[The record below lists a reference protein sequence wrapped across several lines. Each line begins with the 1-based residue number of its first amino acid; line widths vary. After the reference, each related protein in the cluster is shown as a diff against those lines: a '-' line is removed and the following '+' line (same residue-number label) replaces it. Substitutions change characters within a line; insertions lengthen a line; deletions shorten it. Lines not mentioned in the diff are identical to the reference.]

1 MALTLLSFCALAI
14 AGFGFC
20 HALARR
26 IDVTTNA
33 FIHLGL
39 GFFAAVAATGF
50 VVSQAGLAI
59 SVVSQAILWV
69 SCGAAAF
76 TAVVLIRGR
85 SPTPSAGMPVRSR
98 VCWFNTFCLCF
109 IAGYLALILL
119 SNMSRPVFP
128 WDAFTT
134 WMFRAKAW
142 VTADQAV
149 DFVTLNEWLASGSGF
164 TLPAAHYPIAIS
176 AIAAFAAALSGGW
189 SDQAASIP
197 WFFVMAASAL
207 IMAGLCRLQVPN
219 RPIAAAVGATLLVT
233 SPLVH
238 WHGLLAGYADIWV
251 MGTSGMGLAGICLW
265 TQSKARSTLAAS
277 LLLLVLGCLWKSE
290 GWLWLMLGCAVVLT
304 LSVWRRL
311 PPWAFVALA
320 LTAVSLGF
328 AQPVDL
334 GPFGRWGVTEST
346 LSAGLLGDFDAR
358 PFNPAPA
365 FLEMSILQG
374 NFLMLIPLYG
384 IALATLLIRDA
395 REYFGYLLMALC
407 LMAVHGVIFG
417 LSEYSLYAETGTA
430 INRFL
435 LQNLP
440 VLIVT
445 ITAIWQPGAPL
456 GDPVKNPATT
466 GPATDP
472 TTTSSA
478 TSDLVATDP
487 ITTDP
492 ITTGSI
498 TGHPATA
505 RTDRSQDAPRRWLP
519 AVVAGTG
526 LIVTLAAA
534 LPLTLKLSSWGT
546 PQPTAATTQN
556 VAAAAL
562 QPMVGDLKASQEGY
576 RFSGANIPVGV
587 ASIPLPQRRAIQPRY
602 VVSHAW
608 MQAPG
613 KLSFYWINA
622 EEPGVHST
630 PLPLSGGSILDMS
643 TYQDFWQKPI
653 QEMGFLAKPGDFH
666 QAAIESVTLTDSLL
680 DAIPA
685 LIHHWT
691 TPAPLSHR
699 IINTTTGH
707 VAAPV
712 TLQHV
717 LVVALSLI
725 AGLGLALWLLAPAS
739 RPVALRATLLAV
751 SGLWL
756 LGSSAHLNQVSAL
769 MQSPTKGAATSAG
782 TVALDGAHLLPLVTT
797 IKQSPAL
804 EAAPML
810 TASLDG
816 ASQFEAQRLPFMALP
831 TSGAAVDAS
840 RLGQIAPN
848 FRGTVVLL
856 GKRASQL
863 REKAAELAQISSLR
877 PLHSGA
883 GYLVLSPEVE

>member
-85 SPTPSAGMPVRSR
+85 SPTPSARMPVRSR

-265 TQSKARSTLAAS
+265 AQSKARSTLAAS

-328 AQPVDL
+328 VQPVDL

-384 IALATLLIRDA
+384 IALAMLLIRDA
-395 REYFGYLLMALC
+395 REYSGYLLMALC

-445 ITAIWQPGAPL
+445 ITAIWQSGAP
-456 GDPVKNPATT
+456 V
-466 GPATDP
+466 
-472 TTTSSA
+472 
-478 TSDLVATDP
+478 SD
-487 ITTDP
+487 
-492 ITTGSI
+492 
-498 TGHPATA
+498 PATA
-505 RTDRSQDAPRRWLP
+505 RADGSQDAPRRWLP

-562 QPMVGDLKASQEGY
+562 QPMVGDLKASEEGY

-739 RPVALRATLLAV
+739 KPAALRATLLAV

-797 IKQSPAL
+797 IKQSPGL

-863 REKAAELAQISSLR
+863 REKAAELAQVSSLR

>member
-20 HALARR
+20 HAVARR

-33 FIHLGL
+33 FIHVGL
-39 GFFAAVAATGF
+39 GFFVAVAATGF
-50 VVSQAGLAI
+50 MVSQAGLPI

-76 TAVVLIRGR
+76 AAVVLIRGR

-238 WHGLLAGYADIWV
+238 WHGLLAGYADIWI

-265 TQSKARSTLAAS
+265 AQSKARSTLAAS

-328 AQPVDL
+328 VQPVDL

-384 IALATLLIRDA
+384 IALAMLLIRDA
-395 REYFGYLLMALC
+395 REYSGYLLMALC

-445 ITAIWQPGAPL
+445 ITAIWQSRAP
-456 GDPVKNPATT
+456 V
-466 GPATDP
+466 
-472 TTTSSA
+472 
-478 TSDLVATDP
+478 SD
-487 ITTDP
+487 
-492 ITTGSI
+492 
-498 TGHPATA
+498 PATA
-505 RTDRSQDAPRRWLP
+505 RADGSQDAPRRWLP

-562 QPMVGDLKASQEGY
+562 QPMVGDLKASEEGY

-739 RPVALRATLLAV
+739 KPAALRATLLAV

-782 TVALDGAHLLPLVTT
+782 TVALDGAHMLPLVTT
-797 IKQSPAL
+797 IKQSPGL

-848 FRGTVVLL
+848 FPGTVVLL

>member
-20 HALARR
+20 HAVARR

-33 FIHLGL
+33 FIHVGL
-39 GFFAAVAATGF
+39 GFFVAVAATGF
-50 VVSQAGLAI
+50 MVSQAGLPI

-76 TAVVLIRGR
+76 AAVVLIRGR
-85 SPTPSAGMPVRSR
+85 SPTSSAGMPVRSR

-189 SDQAASIP
+189 SDQAAGIP

-265 TQSKARSTLAAS
+265 AQSKARSTLAAS

-328 AQPVDL
+328 VQPVDL

-384 IALATLLIRDA
+384 IALAMLLIRDA
-395 REYFGYLLMALC
+395 REYSGYLLMALC

-445 ITAIWQPGAPL
+445 ITAIWQSRAP
-456 GDPVKNPATT
+456 V
-466 GPATDP
+466 
-472 TTTSSA
+472 
-478 TSDLVATDP
+478 SD
-487 ITTDP
+487 
-492 ITTGSI
+492 
-498 TGHPATA
+498 PATA
-505 RTDRSQDAPRRWLP
+505 RADGSQDAPRRWLP

-562 QPMVGDLKASQEGY
+562 QPMVGDLNASEEGY

-739 RPVALRATLLAV
+739 KPAALRATLLAV

-769 MQSPTKGAATSAG
+769 MQSPTQGAATSAG

-848 FRGTVVLL
+848 FKGTVVLL

>member
-1 MALTLLSFCALAI
+1 MALTVLSFCALTI

-39 GFFAAVAATGF
+39 GFFVAVAATGF
-50 VVSQAGLAI
+50 MVNQAGLPI

-69 SCGAAAF
+69 SCGAAAL
-76 TAVVLIRGR
+76 TAVKLIRGR
-85 SPTPSAGMPVRSR
+85 SPTPSAGMPIRSR
-98 VCWFNTFCLCF
+98 VCWFNAFCLCF
-109 IAGYLALILL
+109 IAGYLVLILL

-149 DFVTLNEWLASGSGF
+149 DFVTLNEWLTSGSGF
-164 TLPAAHYPIAIS
+164 TLPAAHYPISIS
-176 AIAAFAAALSGGW
+176 AIAAFAAALTGGW

-265 TQSKARSTLAAS
+265 TQSKPRPTLAAS
-277 LLLLVLGCLWKSE
+277 LSLLVLGCLWKSE
-290 GWLWLMLGCAVVLT
+290 GWLWLMLGCTVVLT
-304 LSVWRRL
+304 VSVWRRL

-320 LTAVSLGF
+320 LIAVSLGL
-328 AQPVDL
+328 AQPIDL
-334 GPFGRWGVTEST
+334 GPLGRWGVTEST
-346 LSAGLLGDFDAR
+346 LSAGLLGDFNAR
-358 PFNPAPA
+358 PYNPAPA
-365 FLEMSILQG
+365 FLEMCILQG

-384 IALATLLIRDA
+384 IALVTLLIRDA
-395 REYFGYLLMALC
+395 REYSGYLLMALS
-407 LMAVHGVIFG
+407 LTAMHGVIFG
-417 LSEYSLYAETGTA
+417 LSEYSLYAETSTA

-445 ITAIWQPGAPL
+445 ITAIWQSGAPL

-466 GPATDP
+466 APATDP
-472 TTTSSA
+472 TTTRQA
-478 TSDLVATDP
+478 TTDLEAADP

-492 ITTGSI
+492 IT
-498 TGHPATA
+498 GHPATA
-505 RTDRSQDAPRRWLP
+505 PADRSQDAPRRWLP

-526 LIVTLAAA
+526 LIVTLIVA
-534 LPLTLKLSSWGT
+534 LPLTLKLSSLGT
-546 PQPTAATTQN
+546 PQRAAATTQN
-556 VAAAAL
+556 VVAAAL
-562 QPMVGDLKASQEGY
+562 QPMVGDLTASQKGY
-576 RFSGANIPVGV
+576 QFSGANIPVGV
-587 ASIPLPQRRAIQPRY
+587 ASIPLPQRRAIQPQY
-602 VVSHAW
+602 VVSHVW
-608 MQAPG
+608 IQAPG

-630 PLPLSGGSILDMS
+630 PLALSGWSILDMS

-653 QEMGFLAKPGDFH
+653 QEMGFLAKPRDFH

-680 DAIPA
+680 DAMPA
-685 LIHHWT
+685 MIHHWM

-712 TLQHV
+712 TLQRV
-717 LVVALSLI
+717 LVVALSLM
-725 AGLGLALWLLAPAS
+725 AGLGLAFWLLAPVS
-739 RPVALRATLLAV
+739 RPVALRGTLLAV

-769 MQSPTKGAATSAG
+769 MQTPTKGAATSAG
-782 TVALDGAHLLPLVTT
+782 TVTLDGTHLLPLVTT
-797 IKQSPAL
+797 IKHSPAL

-831 TSGAAVDAS
+831 TSAAAVDAA
-840 RLGQIAPN
+840 RLGQIAPD
-848 FRGTVVLL
+848 FPGTVVLL

-863 REKAAELAQISSLR
+863 REKAAELAQVSSLR